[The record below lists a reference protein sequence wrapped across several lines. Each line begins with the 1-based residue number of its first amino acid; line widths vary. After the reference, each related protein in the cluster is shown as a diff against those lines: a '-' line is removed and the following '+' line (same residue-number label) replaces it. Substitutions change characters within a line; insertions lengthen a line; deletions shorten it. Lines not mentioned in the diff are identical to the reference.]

1 MVARVEKVIDEEKK
15 MDHTEIA
22 EEIEKLI
29 TSGKVRIVT
38 QSVLFVYFDANFA
51 SQLTKETIDRCYV
64 PVIQSGGSYDLAP
77 NATSSAG
84 VLKFDTIICSLGIR
98 YRNYC
103 SNIARTLMI
112 NPTPAQK
119 KVIGFLSELQKH
131 CLSLLKPGS
140 IISEVYDSVIEFITE
155 KQPELVS
162 HFVKTLG
169 FGVCA
174 VQT

>member
-1 MVARVEKVIDEEKK
+1 
-15 MDHTEIA
+15 
-22 EEIEKLI
+22 
-29 TSGKVRIVT
+29 
-38 QSVLFVYFDANFA
+38 
-51 SQLTKETIDRCYV
+51 
-64 PVIQSGGSYDLAP
+64 
-77 NATSSAG
+77 
-84 VLKFDTIICSLGIR
+84 
-98 YRNYC
+98 
-103 SNIARTLMI
+103 MI